1 MSHEAMVDL
10 LKTSMSVT
18 VTVIPPHPDGQPRR
32 GCHLAN
38 CGYVY
43 GALDPSLLDDDEF
56 GGKPYKCFGVK
67 FIIKQQIRFYEL
79 EFDKC

>member
-1 MSHEAMVDL
+1 MVDL

-18 VTVIPPHPDGQPRR
+18 VTVIPPHPDGQPRK

-43 GALDPSLLDDDEF
+43 GALDPSLLDEDDLD
-56 GGKPYKCFGVK
+56 GK
-67 FIIKQQIRFYEL
+67 QINFE
-79 EFDKC
+79 C